1 MNEELFN
8 EATKSNVLSKKLID
22 QLQESISY
30 SSISFI
36 NWTIEVLTL
45 IKNRLERGLYTAF
58 FPGICKEKFLLLH
71 NQPGLHREY
80 QTREDLL
87 LSETM

>member
-22 QLQESISY
+22 QLQESMSY

-36 NWTIEVLTL
+36 NRTG
-45 IKNRLERGLYTAF
+45 RG
-58 FPGICKEKFLLLH
+58 GIRCLRHFICIFSIRSCATH
-71 NQPGLHREY
+71 
-80 QTREDLL
+80 
-87 LSETM
+87 

>member
-1 MNEELFN
+1 MNEELLN

-22 QLQESISY
+22 QLQESMSY

-45 IKNRLERGLYTAF
+45 IKNRLERGDRITDEVSGEVYT
-58 FPGICKEKFLLLH
+58 LH
-71 NQPGLHREY
+71 
-80 QTREDLL
+80 
-87 LSETM
+87 SF